1 MIQMNYLQQKYHD
14 EAVDWFLNSSEQLFE
29 ISGAA
34 GTGKTFLIFEI
45 LRSLGLGPE
54 NYLAMSYTGQ
64 AAIVMRTRGFMSART
79 IHSSLYEVIEYDDY
93 DNINSKF
100 GTPVKKRIFKKRDFV
115 SPEIRLFFID
125 EAWMVPDNMVKD
137 IKSFGIKI
145 ITCGDINQLPP
156 VGANPGFLINPG
168 IHLLTEIMRQAQ
180 NNPIVYIA
188 NRILQNKP
196 IHCGVY
202 GQSVL
207 VIEEDEFDERMI
219 GLVDVVGV
227 CTNNS
232 RKRINSRVRQICGY
246 ESPLPYNGERIVCNV
261 NEWHINYDGISLA
274 NGLSGIMYG
283 SPKINSKEKDTFFM
297 DFIPDYSN
305 YVFPN
310 IRTNIEYFVA
320 SQDRQNEMKA
330 LVKSKDKIIK
340 GILFDYAYA
349 STIWKLQGSEYNNVL
364 YKEEYLNPQ
373 VKRACDYTAVTRA
386 KQKLIIVKQKVKLH
400 SY

>member
-45 LRSLGLGPE
+45 LRSLGLRPE

-283 SPKINSKEKDTFFM
+283 NPKINSKEKDTFFM

>member
-14 EAVDWFLNSSEQLFE
+14 EAVDWFFNSSEQLFE

-45 LRSLGLGPE
+45 LRSLGLRPE

-283 SPKINSKEKDTFFM
+283 NPKINSKEKDTFFM